1 MDMQPKTRGKRTK
14 QPVSG
19 TARPIQPGDGADIIA
34 QSKAQM
40 EQKDTTPVEATQAST
55 IITEESVA
63 KAYSTLEKYKS
74 AKGTLDARII
84 DNELWYKLRHGSN
97 FTQVK
102 KDANGNI
109 VPKNASDP
117 DVTSAWLLNSLMGK
131 HADASDNYPSP
142 TVLPREEGDRSYAE
156 MLTGV
161 LPAVLEQN
169 EFEQAYSDV
178 WWYKLKS
185 GTGVYQVLWDNA
197 KLGGIGDITI
207 RKADLLNLF
216 WEPGINDIQKSH
228 NIFHVELV
236 EMDDVKAAYPDQAQ
250 YINSLETETK
260 KYVLDDSVP
269 TDSKVAVIDWYY
281 KRMSGTKSV
290 LHYCKF
296 CCGRVLY
303 ASEND
308 PAMAENGFYDHGQYP
323 FIFDVLY
330 PEEGTPYGFGYVDI
344 CKNPQMYIDKLDSL
358 YVKHAAMS
366 RPRYFKR
373 RDMQANAADLMDF
386 TKDFIEYDG
395 SGNANDSFVPVQV
408 PALDGNYIEVL
419 DRKINELK
427 ETSGNRDFS
436 QGSTASGVTA
446 ASAIAALQEAGSKTS
461 RDIIKGS
468 YRSFQRVC
476 IMCIDLMR
484 QFYTEPRYYRITGEN
499 GDMQFA
505 KFDGQEIGMQQSGDG
520 IFEQSSRMPYFDI
533 KVVAQKASPF
543 STVAQNER
551 AKEFYGLGFF
561 SPDRSDQAL
570 ACLTMMQFE
579 GIEQVRQMISRNGT
593 LFDAIQQLAPIALL
607 MAQELDATSGTM
619 YAQQVAMIVQ
629 KYMAAAGKPALTG
642 STTQE
647 SQSNALGEALNG
659 AMSTTSGMARKGAAS
674 RSTPKV

>member
-1 MDMQPKTRGKRTK
+1 MDMQPKTRGKRKPIEDT
-14 QPVSG
+14 Q
-19 TARPIQPGDGADIIA
+19 ARPMQPGDGADTIM
-34 QSKAQM
+34 QDKARMAAPESPMQ
-40 EQKDTTPVEATQAST
+40 QPAVRK
-55 IITEESVA
+55 ITEDSVRE
-63 KAYSTLEKYKS
+63 AYATMEKYKA
-74 AKGTLDARII
+74 AKAALDTKII
-84 DNELWYKLRHGSN
+84 DNELWYKLRHGVKA
-97 FTQVK
+97 TQVK
-102 KDANGNI
+102 LDANGNP
-109 VPKNASDP
+109 VPLNSTDP

-131 HADASDNYPSP
+131 HADAMDNYPTP
-142 TVLPREEGDRSYAE
+142 AILPREEGDKQYAE

-185 GTGVYQVLWDNA
+185 GTGAYQVLWDA
-197 KLGGIGDITI
+197 SKLNGIGDITV
-207 RKADLLNLF
+207 RKADLLNLY
-216 WEPGINDIQKSH
+216 WEPGISDIQKSH
-228 NIFHVELV
+228 HLFHVELAEV
-236 EMDDVKAAYPDQAQ
+236 DDIKAQYPDQAE
-250 YINSLETETK
+250 YINSLETDTK
-260 KYVLDDSVP
+260 RYVLDDAVP
-269 TDSKVAVIDWYY
+269 TDSKVAVFDWYY
-281 KRMSGTKSV
+281 KRLVGTKQV

-296 CCGRVLY
+296 ACGRVLY

-308 PAMAENGFYDHGQYP
+308 PELAERGFYDHGKYP

-330 PEEGTPYGFGYVDI
+330 PEEGTPYGFGFVDI

-366 RPRYFKR
+366 RPRYFAR
-373 RDMQANAADLMDF
+373 NDMQVNQGDMADF
-386 TKDFIEYDG
+386 TKEFVDYEG
-395 SGNANDSFVPVQV
+395 SANPNDAFVPVQV
-408 PALDGNYIEVL
+408 PPLDGNYIEVL

-461 RDIIKGS
+461 RDVIKGS
-468 YRSFQRVC
+468 YRAFQLVC
-476 IMCIDLMR
+476 VMCIDLMR
-484 QFYTEPRYYRITGEN
+484 QFYTEPRYYRITGQN

-505 KFDGQEIGMQQSGDG
+505 EFNGQAIGMQQMGG
-520 IFEQSSRMPYFDI
+520 INGEESSRMPYFDI

-561 SPDRSDQAL
+561 SPDRADQAL
-570 ACLTMMQFE
+570 ACLSMMQFE
-579 GIEQVRQMISRNGT
+579 GIEQVRQTISRNGT

-607 MAQELDATSGTM
+607 MAQQLDATSGTM

-629 KYMAAAGKPALTG
+629 KYMAAAGKPALSG

-659 AMSTTSGMARKGAAS
+659 AMRTTSGMARKGAAS
-674 RSTPKV
+674 LSTPKA